1 MDRSSEEGPEAQL
14 GTVGRHKD
22 AVERLA
28 FEQESELERDAYIDE
43 ATRRAT
49 SEHKQRMATY
59 KMDSDYADTLRIR
72 ATIRRES
79 ERERAGWYERRYYKS
94 RLVEIYREV
103 ECSVR
108 DDAPNFSGNGVEV
121 HEQDD
126 REIIPLYSEPGFEEE
141 IFGDRAVIGVHLTG
155 ADLVAAGRHAVY
167 PLQGYVAIV
176 RRGGSRAEK
185 LEHLH
190 WLSDGDVLEGAMDTF
205 SSGEGGSSR
214 TLVRMRYEI
223 RAAQASSADEAAEA
237 GEEDEEEEDEE
248 GEEELDFAEK
258 DEERSVSPPAGP
270 RRLAR
275 TKRSVLDD
283 FQRGRVHIARPVLQ
297 RYRDARQ
304 QRSSDGKN
312 TVSGYLSKPPP
323 QGYVGISYG
332 SADDEKED
340 ENESEEEHGEY
351 NAGDG
356 GDDSHDRGSER
367 RAGKEAAE
375 AEAEE
380 EEDEGEE
387 EELDFA
393 EQDAERAFGHEMR
406 PFGVP
411 NPNPYRPAKKRRGGS

>member
-1 MDRSSEEGPEAQL
+1 MDHSSKEEPEAQL

-22 AVERLA
+22 TVERLA
-28 FEQESELERDAYIDE
+28 DDCLSRGVKPSRDEIRMAAFERESELERDAYIDE

-49 SEHKQRMATY
+49 SEHNQRMAIY
-59 KMDSDYADTLRIR
+59 KMDSDYAGTLRIR

-79 ERERAGWYERRYYKS
+79 ERERAGWYERKYYKS

-108 DDAPNFSGNGVEV
+108 DDAPNFNGNGVEV

-141 IFGDRAVIGVHLTG
+141 IFGDRAVIGVDLTG
-155 ADLVAAGRHAVY
+155 ADLVAAGGHAVY

-176 RRGGSRAEK
+176 RNGGSRAEK
-185 LEHLH
+185 LEQLH
-190 WLSDGDVLEGAMDTF
+190 WLSDGDVLEGAVDTF
-205 SSGEGGSSR
+205 SSREGGPSR
-214 TLVRMRYEI
+214 TLVRMRYET
-223 RAAQASSADEAAEA
+223 RAAQASRAVEAAEA
-237 GEEDEEEEDEE
+237 GEEGDEGEGLEEEP
-248 GEEELDFAEK
+248 DFAEK
-258 DEERSVSPPAGP
+258 EEERSVSPPAEP

-283 FQRGRVHIARPVLQ
+283 IQRGRVHISRTVLQ
-297 RYRDARQ
+297 RYRDARR
-304 QRSSDGKN
+304 QRSNDGKN

-332 SADDEKED
+332 SADDEKE
-340 ENESEEEHGEY
+340 EE
-351 NAGDG
+351 D
-356 GDDSHDRGSER
+356 
-367 RAGKEAAE
+367 
-375 AEAEE
+375 EE
-380 EEDEGEE
+380 EEDEEGE

-393 EQDAERAFGHEMR
+393 EQDEERAYGHEMR

-411 NPNPYRPAKKRRGGS
+411 NPTPSDPAKRGRGGS

>member
-1 MDRSSEEGPEAQL
+1 MA
-14 GTVGRHKD
+14 
-22 AVERLA
+22 A
-28 FEQESELERDAYIDE
+28 FEQESKLERDAYIDE

-49 SEHKQRMATY
+49 SEHNQRMAIY

-103 ECSVR
+103 ECSVK
-108 DDAPNFSGNGVEV
+108 DDAPNFNGKGVEV

-126 REIIPLYSEPGFEEE
+126 REIIPLYDEPGFEEE
-141 IFGDRAVIGVHLTG
+141 ILGDRAVIGVHLTG

-176 RRGGSRAEK
+176 RNGGSRAEK
-185 LEHLH
+185 LEQLH
-190 WLSDGDVLEGAMDTF
+190 WLSDGDVLEGAVDTF
-205 SSGEGGSSR
+205 SSREGGPSR

-223 RAAQASSADEAAEA
+223 RAAQASSAVEAAEA
-237 GEEDEEEEDEE
+237 GEEEDE
-248 GEEELDFAEK
+248 GEE
-258 DEERSVSPPAGP
+258 DEERSVSPPAEP

-283 FQRGRVHIARPVLQ
+283 IQRGRVHIARPVLQ
-297 RYRDARQ
+297 RYRDARR
-304 QRSSDGKN
+304 QRSNDGKN

-332 SADDEKED
+332 SADAEKE
-340 ENESEEEHGEY
+340 EE
-351 NAGDG
+351 D
-356 GDDSHDRGSER
+356 
-367 RAGKEAAE
+367 
-375 AEAEE
+375 EE
-380 EEDEGEE
+380 EEDEGGE

-393 EQDAERAFGHEMR
+393 EQDEERAYGHEMR

-411 NPNPYRPAKKRRGGS
+411 NPNPYRPTKRGRGGS

>member
-1 MDRSSEEGPEAQL
+1 MDHSSEEGPEAQL

-28 FEQESELERDAYIDE
+28 DDCLSRSVKPSRDERMAAFERESELERDAYIDE

-49 SEHKQRMATY
+49 SEHKQRMAIY

-108 DDAPNFSGNGVEV
+108 DDAPNFNGNGVEV

-126 REIIPLYSEPGFEEE
+126 REIIPLYDEPGFEEE

-176 RRGGSRAEK
+176 RSGGSRAEK
-185 LEHLH
+185 LEHLY
-190 WLSDGDVLEGAMDTF
+190 WLSDGDVLEGAVDTF
-205 SSGEGGSSR
+205 SSREGGPSR
-214 TLVRMRYEI
+214 TLMRMRYE
-223 RAAQASSADEAAEA
+223 RREAQASSAVEAEEA
-237 GEEDEEEEDEE
+237 GEEDE
-248 GEEELDFAEK
+248 
-258 DEERSVSPPAGP
+258 
-270 RRLAR
+270 
-275 TKRSVLDD
+275 
-283 FQRGRVHIARPVLQ
+283 
-297 RYRDARQ
+297 
-304 QRSSDGKN
+304 DG
-312 TVSGYLSKPPP
+312 
-323 QGYVGISYG
+323 
-332 SADDEKED
+332 
-340 ENESEEEHGEY
+340 
-351 NAGDG
+351 
-356 GDDSHDRGSER
+356 
-367 RAGKEAAE
+367 
-375 AEAEE
+375 
-380 EEDEGEE
+380 EDEG

-411 NPNPYRPAKKRRGGS
+411 NPNPYRPAKRGRS

>member
-1 MDRSSEEGPEAQL
+1 MDHSSEERPEAQH
-14 GTVGRHKD
+14 GTVGRHRD
-22 AVERLA
+22 AAERLA
-28 FEQESELERDAYIDE
+28 GDCLSRGVKPSRDEIRMAVFEQESELERDAYIDE

-49 SEHKQRMATY
+49 SEHNQRMATY

-126 REIIPLYSEPGFEEE
+126 REIIPLYNEPGFEEE
-141 IFGDRAVIGVHLTG
+141 ILGDRAVIGVHLTG

-176 RRGGSRAEK
+176 RKGGSRAEK

-190 WLSDGDVLEGAMDTF
+190 WLSDGDVLEGAVDTF
-205 SSGEGGSSR
+205 SSREGGPSR

-223 RAAQASSADEAAEA
+223 REARASRAVEAAEA
-237 GEEDEEEEDEE
+237 GEEEDEGE
-248 GEEELDFAEK
+248 GLEEELDFAEK
-258 DEERSVSPPAGP
+258 DEERSVSPPAEP

-275 TKRSVLDD
+275 TTRSVLDD
-283 FQRGRVHIARPVLQ
+283 IQRGHVHISRSVLQ
-297 RYRDARQ
+297 RYRDARR
-304 QRSSDGKN
+304 QRSNDGKN

-332 SADDEKED
+332 SADDEKE
-340 ENESEEEHGEY
+340 
-351 NAGDG
+351 
-356 GDDSHDRGSER
+356 
-367 RAGKEAAE
+367 
-375 AEAEE
+375 
-380 EEDEGEE
+380 EEDE
-387 EELDFA
+387 
-393 EQDAERAFGHEMR
+393 
-406 PFGVP
+406 
-411 NPNPYRPAKKRRGGS
+411 